1 MRFKS
6 VSRAMMVTALLASGA
21 VKAAELKVLSGN
33 GARAAVAELSARF
46 ERATGVKVA
55 VDFAVNPTVQ
65 KRVEGGEAFDVAVLN
80 PPTLDALIKEGKV
93 VKDTRAVIGRI
104 GLGVAMAANAPAV
117 DVSTVEGFKRVLLN
131 AKAIAYPGDGASGK
145 YFASLVERMGLSDQ
159 LKDKLRPMPG
169 EYNVEVVAKGD
180 IDVVVVVASRIYG
193 VPGAR
198 LVGLIPP
205 ELQTWIGFAT
215 GVSANARDPGLARKL
230 TRYFTAPTA
239 EPLLR
244 QMGMEPFVE

>member
-1 MRFKS
+1 M
-6 VSRAMMVTALLASGA
+6 
-21 VKAAELKVLSGN
+21 
-33 GARAAVAELSARF
+33 
-46 ERATGVKVA
+46 
-55 VDFAVNPTVQ
+55 
-65 KRVEGGEAFDVAVLN
+65 LN
-80 PPTLDALIKEGKV
+80 PPPLDALIQQGKV
-93 VKDTRAVIGRI
+93 VKETRAVIGRI
-104 GLGVAMAANAPAV
+104 GLGVAMATNAPVV

-131 AKAIAYPGDGASGK
+131 ARAVAYPGDGASGK
-145 YFASLVERMGLSDQ
+145 YFASLVDRMGLADQ
-159 LKDKLRPMPG
+159 LKGKLRPMPG

-215 GVSANARDPGLARKL
+215 GVSANAREPELARKL

-244 QMGMEPFVE
+244 QMGIEPFVE